1 MKTTILGAI
10 AGDIIGSLYEFHST
24 RNYNFNM
31 FDKRMRS
38 TDDSIMTVAIADWLL
53 HDNRLSHEILSNKM
67 RKWGRKYPHAGY
79 GSKFNAWLMDDI
91 AEPYNSWGNGSA
103 MRVSPIGFAFSTLE
117 ETLNVAK
124 ISAEITHNH
133 PEGIKG
139 AQATAAAIYLARIG
153 QTKKEIKNFITTTFN
168 YDLNKT
174 CAEIRTNYIFHVCCQ
189 KSVPQSICAFI
200 DSKDYESALRETIS
214 LGGDADTMGAIT
226 GGIASAF
233 YKEIP
238 DTIYEFAISKLTKE
252 MKDIV
257 TEFDSQFNFYT
268 K

>member
-1 MKTTILGAI
+1 
-10 AGDIIGSLYEFHST
+10 
-24 RNYNFNM
+24 
-31 FDKRMRS
+31 
-38 TDDSIMTVAIADWLL
+38 
-53 HDNRLSHEILSNKM
+53 
-67 RKWGRKYPHAGY
+67 
-79 GSKFNAWLMDDI
+79 MDDI

-174 CAEIRTNYIFHVCCQ
+174 CAEIRTNYIFHVCCP

-233 YKEIP
+233 YKESP